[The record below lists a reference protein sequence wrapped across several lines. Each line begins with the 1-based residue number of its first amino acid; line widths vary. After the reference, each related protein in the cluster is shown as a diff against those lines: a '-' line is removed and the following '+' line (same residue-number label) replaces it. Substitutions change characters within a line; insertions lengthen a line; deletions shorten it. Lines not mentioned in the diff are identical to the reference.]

1 MFGICKLK
9 NYSMIKRLW
18 NYICRLYY
26 TSSSDRYISYLRK
39 KGIQIGEGSII
50 RNPHK
55 FTLDIS
61 RPELIKIGK
70 DVLLHSG
77 TTILTHDFASRS
89 FVNCYEN
96 FIPSHGKVIIGD
108 NVWLGQNVSIL
119 KGVEIGSNV
128 IIGYGS
134 VVTKS
139 IPSKSV
145 AVGCPA
151 KVICSFEE
159 YYEKRKEQYVNE
171 CFEYAKA
178 IYDSGRIPSVDDFKD
193 DYVLFVDGHNCHE
206 FNYPYSNVFNERQF
220 EGWKQK
226 HKAMYQGFNEF
237 IQAVKERY
245 AIP

>member
-1 MFGICKLK
+1 
-9 NYSMIKRLW
+9 MIKRLW
-18 NYICRLYY
+18 NYFYRMYY

-39 KGIQIGEGSII
+39 KGVKIGCGTII

-55 FTLDIS
+55 FTLDIT
-61 RPELIKIGK
+61 RPELINIGK
-70 DVLLHSG
+70 NVLLHSG

-89 FVNCYEN
+89 FVNYYDE
-96 FIPSHGKVIIGD
+96 FIPSHGKIIIGD

-139 IPSKSV
+139 IPSNSV

-151 KVICSFEE
+151 KVICTFEE
-159 YYEKRKEQYVNE
+159 YYEKRKKQYVNE

-178 IYDSGRIPSVDDFKD
+178 IYDAGRSPQVNDFKD
-193 DYVLFVDGHNCHE
+193 DYVLFVDGHNYHE
-206 FNYPYSNVFNERQF
+206 YDFPYSNVFNKSQF
-220 EGWKQK
+220 EYWKQE
-226 HKAMYQGFNEF
+226 HKAMYQGFDEF
-237 IQAVKERY
+237 IQAVKEKY